1 MLTSIASITLL
12 AGIALVVVG
21 LIGGGI
27 EVKEIKIPTLPI
39 VPRAGSFLIGCM
51 MIGLVFLQ
59 PNLFSTLQPSVSNPP
74 QPPINVPQ
82 LPNNAPQPPP
92 KRELGSAIP
101 NLLEVRDVK
110 RILQQLT
117 YYSGPVNNEPDDV
130 YFQAVVNF
138 QHAKDIKQDGLVG
151 AETYG
156 KMREALPGFFGD
168 KQQGR

>member
-12 AGIALVVVG
+12 AGLALVVVG
-21 LIGGGI
+21 LVGGGI
-27 EVKEIKIPTLPI
+27 EVKEIKIPTLPM
-39 VPRAGSFLIGCM
+39 VPRAGSFVIGCLL
-51 MIGLVFLQ
+51 IGLVYLRPDLFSPLQ
-59 PNLFSTLQPSVSNPP
+59 PPAITP
-74 QPPINVPQ
+74 QPPT
-82 LPNNAPQPPP
+82 NAQPSTNAEPSP

-117 YYSGPVNNEPDDV
+117 YYNGPFTNEPDDA
-130 YFQAVVNF
+130 YFQAVLNF
-138 QHAKDIKQDGLVG
+138 QHAKNIQQDGLVG

-168 KQQGR
+168 KSQNH